1 MRGNVTHVFEDLENG
16 GFVVILHV
24 EEFTAEMMRLRDV
37 QDLRLSLTRFA
48 ENLAGSAKAFAE
60 KYGVQAVDCSAQ
72 IGGSNGNKH

>member
-1 MRGNVTHVFEDLENG
+1 MRGNITHVFEDLENG

-48 ENLAGSAKAFAE
+48 ENLAGAAEVFAK
-60 KYGVQAVDCSAQ
+60 KYGAQTAQ
-72 IGGSNGNKH
+72 IGGSNGNEH